1 MVTWHENMER
11 INPFS
16 TILKDFFAH
25 YFSENSDYC
34 KVELLINGKEVLDV
48 LLMRLTARSGF
59 SLHLL
64 STYVKASFKGNVG
77 SKD

>member
-1 MVTWHENMER
+1 MER

-64 STYVKASFKGNVG
+64 CSTYVKASFKGNVG